1 MGTMITNTNLF
12 RLIALRA
19 ALGLEVMGMKH
30 SKQSV
35 YAQVKK
41 EFGYKGSKQSVF
53 DQLNEYVN
61 QEKEKQNG

>member
-1 MGTMITNTNLF
+1 MGTLTTNTSLF

-19 ALGLEVMGMKH
+19 ALGMEVLGMKH

-53 DQLNEYVN
+53 DQLDEYVN
-61 QEKEKQNG
+61 QEKEK

>member
-41 EFGYKGSKQSVF
+41 EFGFKGSKQAVF
-53 DQLNEYVN
+53 DQLDEYVN
-61 QEKEKQNG
+61 KEKQHG

>member
-1 MGTMITNTNLF
+1 MGTLITNTSLF
-12 RLIALRA
+12 RLVALRA
-19 ALGLEVMGMKH
+19 ALGMEVLGMKH

-53 DQLNEYVN
+53 DQLDEYIN
-61 QEKEKQNG
+61 QEKEK

>member
-1 MGTMITNTNLF
+1 MGTLITNTSLF

-19 ALGLEVMGMKH
+19 ALGMDVLGKKH

-53 DQLNEYVN
+53 DQLDEYVN
-61 QEKEKQNG
+61 QEKEK

>member
-1 MGTMITNTNLF
+1 MGTLTTNTTLF

-19 ALGLEVMGMKH
+19 ALGMEVLGMKH
-30 SKQSV
+30 SKLNV

-53 DQLNEYVN
+53 DQLDEYVN
-61 QEKEKQNG
+61 QEKEK